1 MDLDILTL
9 ARIQFAMTTIFHYF
23 FVPFS
28 IGTGFIVAIMETMYV
43 VKKNDV
49 YLKMAKFWGNIF
61 LLSFAVGVVT
71 GLIQEFQFGMNWSDY
86 SRFVGDIFGA
96 PLAVEALLA
105 FFLESTFIG
114 LWLFTW
120 NKVSPKL
127 HVTFMWLVCFG
138 TLMSAF
144 WILVANSFMQHPVG
158 YTLNNGRAEMTDFGA
173 LISSP
178 QVFYEFTHVLSGA
191 IIMGGTVIAGMAAI
205 QLLRG
210 QKKKISEVSREI
222 YKKSLRIGFIVALV
236 GSLSALGTGD
246 LQMKA
251 LVHDQ
256 PMKFAATEGL
266 YEDSGDPAAWTVIAW
281 MNTNEKKKVFGI
293 EIPYM
298 LSILSYNKPSGYVKG
313 MNTINAELVEEH
325 GEGDYFPPVNTL
337 FWTFRIMA
345 GIAMLTLLVSSVGLF
360 LTRKKKPVLYESRWM
375 LWVVSLM
382 TVTPFLANTSGWL
395 VTELG
400 RYPWTVYGLFKIEDS
415 ISPNVSATSL
425 LISNITYFTLF
436 LTLGGVMVYLVNR
449 QLHKGPE
456 HQEEQE
462 KLDAASAK
470 DPFDGGAY

>member
-1 MDLDILTL
+1 MDIVTL
-9 ARIQFAMTTIFHYF
+9 ARIQFAMTTVFHYF

-28 IGTGFIVAIMETMYV
+28 IGTGLIVAIMETMYV
-43 VKKNDV
+43 VKKNDI
-49 YLKMAKFWGNIF
+49 YLKMAKFWAGIF

-71 GLIQEFQFGMNWSDY
+71 GLIQEFQFGMNWSEY

-127 HVTFMWLVCFG
+127 HVTFIWLVVFG

-158 YTLNNGRAEMTDFGA
+158 YTMNNGRAEMTDFVA
-173 LISSP
+173 LITSH
-178 QVFYEFTHVLSGA
+178 QVWYEFSHVIFGA
-191 IIMGGTVIAGMAAI
+191 VIMGGTVIAGMAAI
-205 QLLRG
+205 QLLR
-210 QKKKISEVSREI
+210 QKTISEITSTI
-222 YKKSLRIGFIVALV
+222 YKKSMRIGFLVALI
-236 GSLSALGTGD
+236 GSFGSLGTGD

-266 YEDSGDPAAWTVIAW
+266 YKDSGDPAAWTVIAW
-281 MNTNEKKKVFGI
+281 MNTVERERVFGV

-313 MNTINAELVEEH
+313 MNTIEAELVEEH

-345 GIAMLTLLVSSVGLF
+345 GIGMLTLLVSSVGLF
-360 LTRKKKPVLYESRWM
+360 FTRKKKPKLYESRWM

-382 TVTPFLANTSGWL
+382 TITPFLANTSGWL

-400 RYPWTVYGLFKIEDS
+400 RYPWTVYGLFRIEDS

-436 LTLGGVMVYLVNR
+436 LVLGGVMIYFVNR

-456 HQEEQE
+456 YGEELEALENQ
-462 KLDAASAK
+462 AAK
-470 DPFDGGAY
+470 DPFDGGGY

>member
-1 MDLDILTL
+1 MDLDIVTL
-9 ARIQFAMTTIFHYF
+9 VRIQFAMTTIFHYF

-28 IGTGFIVAIMETMYV
+28 IGTGFIFAIMETMYV
-43 VKKNDV
+43 IKKDDL
-49 YLKMAKFWGNIF
+49 YLKMTKFWANIF

-120 NKVSPKL
+120 DKVSPKL
-127 HVTFMWLVCFG
+127 HVTFIWLVCFG

-158 YTLNNGRAEMTDFGA
+158 YTINNGRAEMTDFVA
-173 LISSP
+173 LFTSP
-178 QVFYEFTHVLSGA
+178 QVFYEFTHVIAGA
-191 IIMGGTVIAGMAAI
+191 IIMGGIAIAGMAAI
-205 QLLRG
+205 QLLRT
-210 QKKKISEVSREI
+210 KNLSDVSRTI
-222 YKKSLRIGFIVALV
+222 YQKSLRIGFVVALV

-266 YEDSGDPAAWTVIAW
+266 YEDSGDPAAWTLIAW
-281 MNTNEKKKVFGI
+281 MNTHEQKRVFGI
-293 EIPYM
+293 EVPYM

-325 GEGDYFPPVNTL
+325 GEGDYYPPVNTL
-337 FWTFRIMA
+337 FWSFRIMA
-345 GIAMLTLLVSSVGLF
+345 GIAMLTLLVSSLGLF
-360 LTRKKKPVLYESRWM
+360 FTRKKNPILYEKRWM
-375 LWVVSLM
+375 LWVASLM
-382 TVTPFLANTSGWL
+382 TITPFLANTAGWL

-436 LTLGGVMVYLVNR
+436 LVLGGVMVYFVNR

-456 HQEEQE
+456 AQEEQE
-462 KLDAASAK
+462 KLDQAMPK